1 MFVGC
6 PKKWHVTIM
15 QPVYQAV
22 FKKLYLKKYFLIC
35 KTFFKVIRLHYYTMK
50 EGMTI
55 AIPMAA
61 ERNRNI
67 THTIKTMSK
76 KLLGFIKQRVA
87 SNEDAE
93 DILQD
98 VFYQFAGNPEPI
110 EQTTAWL
117 YKVARNKI
125 TDNYRKHKLPLADDV
140 LQNTEAEEENFNWK
154 ELLFT
159 NDTNPETEY
168 LRNLFWEEL
177 KTALDELPAE
187 QRDVFIQNEIDGIA
201 FKDIAAATGEAVAT
215 LISRKRYAVLHLR
228 SRLAVLK
235 DELLNY

>member
-1 MFVGC
+1 M
-6 PKKWHVTIM
+6 P
-15 QPVYQAV
+15 Q
-22 FKKLYLKKYFLIC
+22 KKLYLKKYFTFY
-35 KTFFKVIRLHYYTMK
+35 KTFVQTIRLHGIYNMK
-50 EGMTI
+50 EGVTI

-76 KLLGFIKQRVA
+76 RLLGFIKQRVA

-125 TDNYRKHKLPLADDV
+125 TDSYRKQKLPLADDL
-140 LQNTEAEEENFNWK
+140 LQSRETDEDSFDWK
-154 ELLFT
+154 EMMFS
-159 NDTNPETEY
+159 NDSTPETEY

-177 KTALDELPAE
+177 KSALDELPAE

-201 FKDIAAATGEAVAT
+201 FKDLAAASGEAVAT

>member
-1 MFVGC
+1 
-6 PKKWHVTIM
+6 
-15 QPVYQAV
+15 
-22 FKKLYLKKYFLIC
+22 
-35 KTFFKVIRLHYYTMK
+35 MK
-50 EGMTI
+50 DAMTI

-67 THTIKTMSK
+67 TQTIKTMSK
-76 KLLGFIKQRVA
+76 KLLGFIRQRV
-87 SNEDAE
+87 SNNEDAE

-117 YKVARNKI
+117 YTVARNKI
-125 TDNYRKHKLPLADDV
+125 TDSYRKQKLPLADDIFTS
-140 LQNTEAEEENFNWK
+140 TETDEDSFDWK

-159 NDTNPETEY
+159 NDSNPETAY

-177 KTALDELPAE
+177 KTALDELPAA
-187 QRDVFIQNEIDGIA
+187 QRDVFIKNEIDGIA
-201 FKDIAAATGEAVAT
+201 FKDMSAETGETVAT

-228 SRLAVLK
+228 NKLKVLRE
-235 DELLNY
+235 ELLNT